1 MDHVLECLLEKHREI
16 EEDAGED
23 PSLVT
28 GGTMPIDGL
37 AGFDSPLIPT
47 VVRGLAKA
55 LGIDIPRGFRLK
67 NPYID
72 ASKRKLPLNDVAA
85 RFREL
90 YCKEG
95 AR

>member
-1 MDHVLECLLEKHREI
+1 MDRILECLLEQHRQI

-37 AGFDSPLIPT
+37 VGFDSPLIPT
-47 VVRGLAKA
+47 AVRGLAKA
-55 LGIDIPRGFRLK
+55 LGIEIPRGSRLR

-72 ASKRKLPLNDVAA
+72 ATKHKLSLKGVAA

-90 YCKEG
+90 YCKE
-95 AR
+95 

>member
-1 MDHVLECLLEKHREI
+1 MYRVMDTLLEKHREI

-28 GGTMPIDGL
+28 GNTMPIDGL

-47 VVRGLAKA
+47 VVRGVLKA
-55 LGIDIPRGFRLK
+55 LGIELAPGTRLK

-72 ASKRKLPLNDVAA
+72 KNKRKLPLKDVAA
-85 RFREL
+85 NIRKM
-90 YCKEG
+90 YCKE
-95 AR
+95 